1 MIKLKTPE
9 DTYLRK
15 VKIENTKAMREIRS
29 KM

>member
-15 VKIENTKAMREIRS
+15 VKIENTKAKREIRS
-29 KM
+29 QI